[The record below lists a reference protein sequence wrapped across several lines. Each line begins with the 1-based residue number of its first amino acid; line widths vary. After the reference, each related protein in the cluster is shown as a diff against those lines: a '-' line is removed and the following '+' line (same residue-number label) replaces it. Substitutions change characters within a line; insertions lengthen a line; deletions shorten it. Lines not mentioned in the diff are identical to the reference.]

1 MDHYMPYKRCMYNS
15 LFTTMTEEKNTDKKV
30 NPFVTDLWKAEYCDP
45 SNWAYKPSTYG
56 IEGAYLVGEPEMM
69 LFSEMTGHWLN
80 PGRKLRIN
88 EYKLREMKEYM
99 LEHGIDT
106 DKGEFGYVDADT
118 DAAVVGIPCGV
129 LTASGGKVGLGSGR
143 GHGRWFGPTLS

>member
-1 MDHYMPYKRCMYNS
+1 
-15 LFTTMTEEKNTDKKV
+15 MTDEQNTDKKV

-106 DKGEFGYVDADT
+106 DKGEFGSD
-118 DAAVVGIPCGV
+118 G
-129 LTASGGKVGLGSGR
+129 
-143 GHGRWFGPTLS
+143 F